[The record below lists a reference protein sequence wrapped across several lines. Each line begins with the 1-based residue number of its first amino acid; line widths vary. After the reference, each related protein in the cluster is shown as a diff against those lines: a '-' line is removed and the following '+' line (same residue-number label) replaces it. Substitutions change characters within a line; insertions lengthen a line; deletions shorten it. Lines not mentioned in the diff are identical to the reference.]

1 MSPESASIYVA
12 PGALH
17 SVDRVVAVISI
28 YRLIMI
34 NEKRIAVVLPAY
46 NAAKTLEKTV
56 QQLPSSVDIKILV
69 DDFSSDETVL
79 TARRLGLI
87 TFTHQSNQ
95 GYGSNQKTCYQAAI
109 DSGADVVIM
118 VHPDYQYD
126 PRLVTAIAG
135 MIAHGIYEVVL
146 GSRILGGG
154 ALKGGMPVYK
164 YVANRMLTAVQN
176 LLLGS
181 KLSEFHTGLRGFSRN
196 TLLSLPVLENSDDFV
211 FDNQMLA
218 QAILFGYSIGEV
230 SCPTKYFED
239 ASSIHF
245 SKSVRYGIGV
255 LWTSCQ
261 FVLQKSGLM
270 RFRIF
275 DADGRKISA
284 MDVENALDLVCAKP
298 E

>member
-1 MSPESASIYVA
+1 
-12 PGALH
+12 
-17 SVDRVVAVISI
+17 
-28 YRLIMI
+28 
-34 NEKRIAVVLPAY
+34 
-46 NAAKTLEKTV
+46 
-56 QQLPSSVDIKILV
+56 
-69 DDFSSDETVL
+69 
-79 TARRLGLI
+79 
-87 TFTHQSNQ
+87 
-95 GYGSNQKTCYQAAI
+95 
-109 DSGADVVIM
+109 
-118 VHPDYQYD
+118 
-126 PRLVTAIAG
+126 
-135 MIAHGIYEVVL
+135 
-146 GSRILGGG
+146 
-154 ALKGGMPVYK
+154 MPVYK

-196 TLLSLPVLENSDDFV
+196 ALLSLPVLENSDDFV
-211 FDNQMLA
+211 FDNQILA